1 MYQYIIGVLKE
12 VEPQYITVESNGVG
26 YLLMVPNPFRFERE
40 NEQQIKVYTELI
52 VREDSHTL
60 YGFRNKDEKTLF
72 KSLLQ
77 VTGIGPKSALAIL
90 AAATPSE
97 IIGAI
102 EAEDEKFMQKFPGV
116 GKKTASQIILDLKG
130 RLGAVDITSHTPV
143 QNDNNH
149 FISEAMLA
157 LEALGYS
164 SRELKRIEKQLGK
177 ESFESVDAAVK
188 LGLKY
193 LVQ

>member
-12 VEPQYITVESNGVG
+12 VEPQYITVESNGIG
-26 YLLMVPNPFRFERE
+26 YLLMVPNPFRFEQE
-40 NEQQIKVYTELI
+40 KEQQIQIYTELI

-60 YGFRNKDEKTLF
+60 YGFRNRDEKTLF

-90 AAATPSE
+90 AAASPEE

-130 RLGAVDITSHTPV
+130 KLGAVDITAHKPAR
-143 QNDNNH
+143 DNNSH

-164 SRELKRIEKQLGK
+164 SRELKRIEKQLGN
-177 ESFESVDAAVK
+177 ESFESVDTAVK
-188 LGLKY
+188 RGLKY

>member
-12 VEPQYITVESNGVG
+12 VEPQHITVESNGIG
-26 YLLMVPNPFRFERE
+26 YLLMVPNPFRFEHE
-40 NEQQIKVYTELI
+40 NGQQIQIYTELI

-60 YGFRNKDEKTLF
+60 YGFKNRDEKTLF

-90 AAATPSE
+90 AAATPAE

-130 RLGAVDITSHTPV
+130 KLGSVDIAAHPPV
-143 QNDNNH
+143 QDDNSH
-149 FISEAMLA
+149 FINEAMLA

-164 SRELKRIEKQLGK
+164 SRELKRIEKHLGK

-188 LGLKY
+188 RGLKY